1 MSRQLYLQEVTK
13 RLGISSSTVNKL
25 ALSGELPCNPGGS
38 RKRTWPEETISR
50 FSKSERYKKL
60 SGARCVI
67 LIHGANIRD
76 VELHKR
82 KALIWCQQQGYKS
95 ILLTQVVK
103 ANQTGT
109 TSFRKAVEEMRN
121 AKTQSLL
128 YFGVTEDIQHLTKCY
143 QSLEYVE
150 TINLSTVVIEQ
161 EATNTFS
168 SKSFAFG

>member
-1 MSRQLYLQEVTK
+1 MAGILVQKQQKFMPFNMKVTK
-13 RLGISSSTVNKL
+13 FGR
-25 ALSGELPCNPGGS
+25 E
-38 RKRTWPEETISR
+38 
-50 FSKSERYKKL
+50 F
-60 SGARCVI
+60 
-67 LIHGANIRD
+67 
-76 VELHKR
+76 ELHKR